1 MEKTFQITIPS
12 EPYGEIDENAVN
24 VNVTYTGPA
33 YLVFSLDANG
43 NFFTIESMVD
53 NASQINLSEFE
64 HPGHTF
70 HILDADAN
78 PFEAA
83 LITSEYTNETVEPFK
98 QTLPTGEEISY
109 EYPANGILGVF
120 WKRELNY
127 NPISR
132 AWSTPERV
140 REPIS
145 NVELLSI
152 IQKKIVDMEAAL
164 AGENTFSDD
173 LKTEINNWLTWAK
186 SAATN
191 YAGLPGWKIPHPP
204 TPMY

>member
-1 MEKTFQITIPS
+1 MEKIFQITIPS
-12 EPYGEIDENAVN
+12 EPYSEIDENAVN
-24 VNVTYTGPA
+24 INVTYTGPA

-43 NFFTIESMVD
+43 NFFAIEGMFEEP
-53 NASQINLSEFE
+53 SQINLSDFE

-70 HILDADAN
+70 YILDADAN
-78 PFEAA
+78 TFEAS
-83 LITSEYTNETVEPFK
+83 LITSQYNNEPVEPFT

-132 AWSTPERV
+132 VWSTPERV

-152 IQKKIVDMEAAL
+152 IQ
-164 AGENTFSDD
+164 
-173 LKTEINNWLTWAK
+173 
-186 SAATN
+186 
-191 YAGLPGWKIPHPP
+191 
-204 TPMY
+204 